1 MIGPLSLVKVH
12 PKVREK
18 LKKSFLKFVHKPFR
32 VNNEW
37 LIIKLEEYFESKL
50 DKHSISKLKSEMLD
64 KDIEKELLFNYADE
78 LKSIL

>member
-1 MIGPLSLVKVH
+1 MQ
-12 PKVREK
+12 
-18 LKKSFLKFVHKPFR
+18 KPFK
-32 VNNEW
+32 VNDEW
-37 LIIKLEEYFESKL
+37 LIIKLEDYFESKL